1 MLDLKEIDD
10 EVTAIGIA
18 DKKISAALDEALRP
32 IGLNSSNYYF
42 LLKIGESNELSR
54 DELFQKISLSQS
66 NVTRRLDQLVKLG
79 LVVKNR
85 SDVDKRAF
93 VAHLTDKGKDLI
105 PGIQKAIEEVTSK
118 AFGNLSDDKRLEML
132 ADLRKVSRNLA
143 DY

>member
-1 MLDLKEIDD
+1 VLDLKEIDD

>member
-1 MLDLKEIDD
+1 VLDLKEIDD

-105 PGIQKAIEEVTSK
+105 SGIQKAIEEVTSK

>member
-105 PGIQKAIEEVTSK
+105 SGIQKAIEEVTSK